1 MAVGCEEE
9 KIPSFQPRIYPQYSK
24 DLQSCP
30 PGLGHHHTFWL
41 AAWSPTGLCA
51 FALAPDVVHFPH
63 SSQRELKT
71 KLISLQSRL
80 LIHSSGIAFI
90 FLLMPFRSWAHL
102 VSDLVSCQS
111 PPPLTALQQ
120 LTFFFLSLN
129 HAKLLKLCS
138 CSSLN
143 LQFSFPQRGLAF
155 LPLGFCSNVT
165 SSKKPSLTTL
175 SKRFPHCPPSHNSYR
190 VVLGSFS
197 SLYLQLSS
205 YAHHQLDFWGQGLCH
220 SCLLLKP

>member
-1 MAVGCEEE
+1 MELHSYSSLCLLGAEPTWYLTLSHASLPH
-9 KIPSFQPRIYPQYSK
+9 PS
-24 DLQSCP
+24 L
-30 PGLGHHHTFWL
+30 
-41 AAWSPTGLCA
+41 
-51 FALAPDVVHFPH
+51 HF
-63 SSQRELKT
+63 SS
-71 KLISLQSRL
+71 SL
-80 LIHSSGIAFI
+80 
-90 FLLMPFRSWAHL
+90 
-102 VSDLVSCQS
+102 
-111 PPPLTALQQ
+111 
-120 LTFFFLSLN
+120 FFFSLN

-205 YAHHQLDFWGQGLCH
+205 YAHHQLDF
-220 SCLLLKP
+220 